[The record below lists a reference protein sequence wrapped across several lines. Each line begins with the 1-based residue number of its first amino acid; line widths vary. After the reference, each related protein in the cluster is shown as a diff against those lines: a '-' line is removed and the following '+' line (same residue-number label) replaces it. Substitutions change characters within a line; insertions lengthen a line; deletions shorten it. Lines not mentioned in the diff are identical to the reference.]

1 MASSRYT
8 HAIVCR
14 IPLSFRTRGE
24 IDLEE
29 AKREHEAYVNLLRE
43 LGLDVIE
50 LPPDENFPECT
61 FVEDTAIVCNGI
73 ALITKPGQPT
83 RSKETANIRT
93 VFKKELDIPIVEI
106 SDPNAKLDGGDVL
119 FTGKEFFVGLSPWTN
134 ESGAKA
140 VAAAFPEYPCVPIK
154 VTADHHLKYYISMA
168 GPDLLCVA
176 NTKESQEILRRIE
189 REATF
194 SYQTLTLSEASAA
207 NVLYVNGTLIHR
219 AVQDCPISSAMI
231 SEKID
236 VPRQTLQFSEL
247 GKYST
252 GLTACSVLLRR
263 SKYIRNL

>member
-24 IDLEE
+24 IDLEV
-29 AKREHEAYVNLLRE
+29 AKHEHETYVNLLRD

-50 LPPDENFPECT
+50 LPPDENFPECA
-61 FVEDTAIVCNGI
+61 FVEDTAVVCNGI
-73 ALITKPGQPT
+73 ALITKPGAAN
-83 RSKETANIRT
+83 RMKETANIRT

-106 SDPNAKLDGGDVL
+106 ADPNAKLDGGDVL

-154 VTADHHLKYYISMA
+154 VTDQQHLKHYISMA
-168 GPDLLCVA
+168 GPDLLCVSS
-176 NTKESQEILRRIE
+176 TKESQEILRRIE

-194 SYQTLTLSEASAA
+194 SYQTLTLAEDDAA

-219 AVQDCPISSAMI
+219 AVQDCPLSAQVL

-236 VPRQTLQFSEL
+236 MPRQCLQFSQL
-247 GKYST
+247 GKHST
-252 GLTACSVLLRR
+252 GLTACCVLLRQ

>member
-29 AKREHEAYVNLLRE
+29 AKREHESYVNLLRD

-50 LPPDENFPECT
+50 LPPDENFPECA
-61 FVEDTAIVCNGI
+61 FVEDTAVVCNGI
-73 ALITKPGQPT
+73 ALITNPGSQN
-83 RSKETANIRT
+83 RAKETTNIRT

-106 SDPNAKLDGGDVL
+106 ADPNAKLDGGDVL

-134 ESGAKA
+134 EAGAKA

-154 VTADHHLKYYISMA
+154 VTEQRHLKYYISMA
-168 GPDLLCVA
+168 GPDLLSVSSA
-176 NTKESQEILRRIE
+176 KESQEILRRIE

-194 SYQTLTLSEASAA
+194 SYQTLTLSEADAA
-207 NVLYVNGTLIHR
+207 NVLYINGTLIHR
-219 AVQDCPISSAMI
+219 AVQDCPVSSHVL

-236 VPRQTLQFSEL
+236 LPRQSLQFSQL
-247 GKYST
+247 GRYST
-252 GLTACSVLLRR
+252 GLTACSVLLRQ

>member
-29 AKREHEAYVNLLRE
+29 AKREHELYVNLLRE

-50 LPPDENFPECT
+50 MPPDENFPECC

-73 ALITKPGQPT
+73 ALITKPGSPNRT
-83 RSKETANIRT
+83 KETENIRA

-106 SDPNAKLDGGDVL
+106 ADPKAKLDGGDVL

-134 ESGAKA
+134 EAGAKA

-154 VTADHHLKYYISMA
+154 ITEERHLKYYVSVA
-168 GPDLLCVA
+168 GHDLLCVSS
-176 NTKESQEILRRIE
+176 TKESQEILRRIE
-189 REATF
+189 REATY
-194 SYQTLTLSEASAA
+194 SYQTLTLSEAAAA
-207 NVLYVNGTLIHR
+207 NVLNINGTLIHR
-219 AVQDCPISSAMI
+219 AVQDCPVSS
-231 SEKID
+231 SVLQEKID
-236 VPRQTLQFSEL
+236 VPRQSLQFSQL
-247 GKYST
+247 GRYST

-263 SKYIRNL
+263 TKYIRNL